1 MKVLI
6 TNAVL
11 SNAGDAAICAG
22 IRQALLDDGLCGM
35 DDIAVMDANSTVTAK
50 IYPTW
55 NVHQQL
61 CYSTPGSNRIWSK
74 TVQVAKILGVRLLT
88 KVAAQSPAVVRKLG
102 VIRIG
107 YFSAIQLY
115 ADADVVISSGGT
127 YLVDHYDFRPRQYE
141 LEFAYSLGAKI
152 ALWTQSMGPFLTPRS
167 ARSAQAIKMLST
179 MVFFRDIPSQLNW
192 DGVPGEN
199 VPGRVMADAAFALQ
213 APRVMMSREAV
224 EEKDRVLLSVRE
236 WALTSTGSKLD
247 YTGYTSSFRSAAVAS
262 VDLGMHPFALST
274 CQGVDGYRV
283 DDSLTAEKIFNGLG
297 IDIDKQPHTP
307 DELMD
312 EIAASAVVI
321 STRMHLAILAVIC
334 RVPVI
339 AVAYEFKTLE
349 LFARLQMAENVC
361 AIEDLT
367 EDWLVGRLREAR
379 AKPES
384 FVVDRCVLEALR
396 NECLSAVHDLSLTD
410 E

>member
-22 IRQALLDDGLCGM
+22 IRQALLDHGYCRM
-35 DDIAVMDANSTVTAK
+35 DDIAVIDANSTVTSK
-50 IYPTW
+50 IYPNW

-61 CYSTPGSNRIWSK
+61 CYATPGTNRIWNK
-74 TVQVAKILGVRLLT
+74 TVQVAKIVGVRFLT
-88 KVAAQSPAVVRKLG
+88 KLATQTPAIVRKLG
-102 VIRIG
+102 MIRGG
-107 YFSAIQLY
+107 YFSTIQLY
-115 ADADVVISSGGT
+115 ADADIVISSGGT

-167 ARSAQAIKMLST
+167 VRSAQAIKLLST
-179 MVFFRDIPSQLNW
+179 VAFFRDSPSMMNW
-192 DGVPGEN
+192 DGVPGAN
-199 VPGRVMADAAFALQ
+199 IPGKVIADAAFALQ
-213 APRVMMSREAV
+213 APQV
-224 EEKDRVLLSVRE
+224 EESRAALKEKDKVLLSVRE

-247 YTGYTSSFRSAAVAS
+247 YTGYISSFRSAAVAS
-262 VDLGMHPFALST
+262 VGLGMHPFALST
-274 CQGVDGYRV
+274 CQGVDGYRI
-283 DDSLTAEKIFNGLG
+283 DDSQTAEKIFNGLG
-297 IDIDKQPHTP
+297 IDIDRQPHTP
-307 DELMD
+307 DELME
-312 EIAASAVVI
+312 EILASSVVI

-367 EDWLVGRLREAR
+367 EEWLVGRLKEAR
-379 AKPES
+379 DKPES
-384 FVVDRCVLEALR
+384 FVVDRCVLEELR